1 MIYVAFV
8 FLIPMFTHTIISEY
22 KTVFLPVLFGHEL
35 KLRLWMKSVKDNN
48 DVYITA
54 RSIVWWETYLR
65 LIHSKERTKA
75 TM

>member
-22 KTVFLPVLFGHEL
+22 KTVFLSVLFGHEL
-35 KLRLWMKSVKDNN
+35 KSRLWIYIY